1 MKTKIYN
8 LVIID
13 ESGSMWHIKQEAIDS
28 VNETIQTIRSAQ
40 EKFDNQ
46 EHLVTLV
53 TFNSDVKTVYDCLPV
68 SYVKELTDD
77 SYHPSCSTALYD
89 AMGSSI
95 TTLSNKIKEGDKVL
109 VTVVTDGQE
118 NASVEYS
125 GAAVKALV
133 DNFKSKGWVFAY
145 IGANHDVKKV
155 GADLSISNVMSFEAS
170 SAGTKRMS
178 KKLNE
183 SRENLYCSIAND
195 DFCAEIAN
203 EKFF

>member
-53 TFNSDVKTVYDCLPV
+53 TFNSDVKIVYDCLPV

-77 SYHPSCSTALYD
+77 SYLPNCSTALYD

-95 TTLSNKIKEGDKVL
+95 TTLSHKVKEGDKVL

-178 KKLNE
+178 KKLNA

>member
-1 MKTKIYN
+1 
-8 LVIID
+8 
-13 ESGSMWHIKQEAIDS
+13 
-28 VNETIQTIRSAQ
+28 
-40 EKFDNQ
+40 
-46 EHLVTLV
+46 
-53 TFNSDVKTVYDCLPV
+53 VKTVYECLPV
-68 SYVKELTDD
+68 SNVKELTDD
-77 SYHPSCSTALYD
+77 SYHPNCSTALYD

-155 GADLSISNVMSFEAS
+155 GADLSISNIMSFEAS
-170 SAGTKRMS
+170 SAGTKTMS
-178 KKLNE
+178 KKLNA

>member
-53 TFNSDVKTVYDCLPV
+53 TFNSDVKIVYDCLPV

-77 SYHPSCSTALYD
+77 SYQPNCSTALYD

-95 TTLSNKIKEGDKVL
+95 TTLSHKVKEGDKVL

-178 KKLNE
+178 KKLNA

>member
-53 TFNSDVKTVYDCLPV
+53 TFNSEVNTVYDCLPV

-77 SYHPSCSTALYD
+77 SYRPNRSTALYD

-178 KKLNE
+178 NKLNA

>member
-53 TFNSDVKTVYDCLPV
+53 TFNSDVKTVYDSLPV

-77 SYHPSCSTALYD
+77 SYQPNCSTALYD

-178 KKLNE
+178 KKLNA
-183 SRENLYCSIAND
+183 SRENLYYSIAND